1 MTEKKEFKLKL
12 QLGNII
18 LKIKGT
24 TKAIFWLHFSLI
36 WPNSSKKHLKE
47 GMAYHVSYLRIQSII
62 LGQAWRQAR
71 LMTSEVR
78 WAYSY
83 LGDAESLNSSMIV
96 LHGIPPL

>member
-1 MTEKKEFKLKL
+1 MTEKKEFKLNL

-24 TKAIFWLHFSLI
+24 TKAIFWLYFSLI
-36 WPNSSKKHLKE
+36 WPNSSKKQLKE
-47 GMAYHVSYLRIQSII
+47 GVASHVSYLRIQSII
-62 LGQAWRQAR
+62 LGQAWLQAR

-83 LGDAESLNSSMIV
+83 LGDTESLNSSMIV